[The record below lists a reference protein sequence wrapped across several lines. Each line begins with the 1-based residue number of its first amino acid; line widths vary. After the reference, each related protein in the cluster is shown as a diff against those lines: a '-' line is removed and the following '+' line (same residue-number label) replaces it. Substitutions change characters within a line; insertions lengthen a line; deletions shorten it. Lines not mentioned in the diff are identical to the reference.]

1 MHIVIIPC
9 VLFSLL
15 VNRLSMLQ
23 AHQGKVLAHK
33 MHAGGEC
40 AKNYTCV
47 CTYVEVWNTMNQLIC
62 HTYATYMPYIYN
74 LYAIHTYSS
83 CFRESPTVIV
93 MPCTVVL
100 ASLLMP
106 FASVCRLIVL
116 QKCCCPSSPHSAY
129 SKGHQN
135 PQE

>member
-1 MHIVIIPC
+1 
-9 VLFSLL
+9 
-15 VNRLSMLQ
+15 MLQ

-47 CTYVEVWNTMNQLIC
+47 CTYIC
-62 HTYATYMPYIYN
+62 GGMEYNEATYMPYICN
-74 LYAIHTYSS
+74 LYAIPMYSS
-83 CFRESPTVIV
+83 CFRGSPTVIV

-129 SKGHQN
+129 SKGHKN

>member
-9 VLFSLL
+9 LLFSLL

-47 CTYVEVWNTMNQLIC
+47 CTYVEVWNTMKC
-62 HTYATYMPYIYN
+62 N
-74 LYAIHTYSS
+74 LYAIHMQFVCHTY
-83 CFRESPTVIV
+83 V
-93 MPCTVVL
+93 
-100 ASLLMP
+100 
-106 FASVCRLIVL
+106 
-116 QKCCCPSSPHSAY
+116 Q
-129 SKGHQN
+129 
-135 PQE
+135 